1 MPQSLLEAIFAVP
14 SLADKR
20 SFAMTWRFRKI
31 FQSGPLRWTW
41 TKKGVGWSIGIPG
54 LRYGISPNGSRY
66 ISFGI
71 PGTGLYF
78 IKYLDKGKQQPT
90 AQPPKPQPPVQPP
103 QQIPPQQSKPST
115 AAKPSEP
122 WWKEWKRKP

>member
-1 MPQSLLEAIFAVP
+1 MG
-14 SLADKR
+14 
-20 SFAMTWRFRKI
+20 WRFRKI

-54 LRYGISPNGSRY
+54 FRYGISPNGNRY

-78 IKYLDKGKQQPT
+78 IKYLDQGKQQPT
-90 AQPPKPQPPVQPP
+90 TQPLPP
-103 QQIPPQQSKPST
+103 QQQSKPAT
-115 AAKPSEP
+115 TTTPTEP
-122 WWKEWKRKP
+122 WWKQWKRNP